1 MDLTDLPV
9 FGALNRR
16 MKWLNKRQAVLAEN
30 VSNANTPGFRAR
42 DLKAQDFRELVLN
55 QTNRVDMQRT
65 NSGHVAGTLE
75 KGNRGS
81 GTKQE
86 NDYEILPSGNSVN
99 LEEEMVKVAETQ
111 MEYQAV
117 TGLYRKQM
125 GLLKIALGKGR

>member
-16 MKWLNKRQAVLAEN
+16 MKWLNKRQALLAEN
-30 VSNANTPGFRAR
+30 VSNANTPGYRAR

-55 QTNRVDMQRT
+55 ETNRVSMRQT
-65 NSGHVAGTLE
+65 AGGHVAGTLE
-75 KGNRGS
+75 KGSRGS
-81 GTKQE
+81 DTKQQE
-86 NDYEILPSGNSVN
+86 DYEILLSGNSVN

-111 MEYQAV
+111 IEYQSV

-125 GLLKIALGKGR
+125 GLLKIALGKAR